1 VSLRPS
7 LFSRLVEHCTLRAT
21 RAARPTT
28 SEATRALR
36 SQLDRAEASLEH
48 AREQW
53 REGDGD
59 AALEAL
65 REAERTFDDALGPS
79 GSALQR
85 AASPYAP
92 LPDDARRS
100 IATFNARWSDLAAAL
115 DRVRPAAAP
124 AARNLTL
131 LLWRWAVAIA
141 LVVFFVDGTRSI
153 LERRATKTTA
163 SASWGVT
170 YPPENIRDHNFD
182 TSWLLPDGATGWI
195 HAAFSARSVRAVKIY
210 SVRRLPSYG
219 AKLATVDFEL
229 SGRVVHSAPI
239 DLSSTLGQSAPHVL
253 ALPAPLRVDAVRL
266 TIRSFH
272 GLGGGVGE
280 LEIE

>member
-7 LFSRLVEHCTLRAT
+7 LLSRLVEHLTLRAG
-21 RAARPTT
+21 RAAVPATP
-28 SEATRALR
+28 EAARALR
-36 SQLDRAEASLEH
+36 SQLDGAEASLER

-65 REAERTFDDALGPS
+65 RDAERVFDEALSVNGA
-79 GSALQR
+79 ALER
-85 AASPYAP
+85 AVVPYAP
-92 LPDDARRS
+92 LPPDARRT
-100 IATFNARWSDLAAAL
+100 IATFDARWSALSAAL
-115 DRVRPAAAP
+115 DRARPAAATG
-124 AARNLTL
+124 ARNVTL

-141 LVVFFVDGTRSI
+141 LVVVVVDVTRSI
-153 LERRATKTTA
+153 IERRATKTTA

-170 YPPENIRDHNFD
+170 YPPENIRDRNFD

-195 HAAFSARSVRAVKIY
+195 RAAFSPRSVRAVKIY

-219 AKLATVDFEL
+219 AKLATVDFEVG
-229 SGRVVHSAPI
+229 GRVVHSAPI

-253 ALPAPLRVDAVRL
+253 ALPAPLRVDAIRL